1 MFLKTMHYFSGFADR
16 FPLCAIRHADVK
28 DMLSPLT
35 RIICAVGQMWFLLP
49 LVGLLLRRSL
59 HHQQIHALLIIYDA

>member
-1 MFLKTMHYFSGFADR
+1 MHCFSGFADR
-16 FPLCAIRHADVK
+16 FPLHAIRHADVN
-28 DMLSPLT
+28 DTFSPLT
-35 RIICAVGQMWFLLP
+35 LIICVVGQMWFLLP